1 MVKYNTFRKQSA
13 AEKRAEELGC
23 KGSHKMDKGF
33 MPCSTHKEFEKVS
46 KTKKPQGE
54 IDELIDFDGTMN
66 NSKIPPLNL
75 GLTPRKTTDQTVA
88 AARITADPL
97 LRGYR
102 VFYTE
107 SEIKEED
114 FSTAFGYNDTKDMD
128 AEEAIDYFVDELGF
142 DEDKA
147 EGRVEELGKTP
158 ELDGQKTKGAFTR
171 MRLKEKFYT
180 KKEMKEIIDG
190 IVSKKSETKDIQFAP
205 KEMSKIITRNI
216 QTLKKLAEKE
226 GISVNQLISML
237 KNEQ

>member
-114 FSTAFGYNDTKDMD
+114 FSTAFGYDETKDMD

-190 IVSKKSETKDIQFAP
+190 IVSKKIRNKRHSICAKRNVKNNYKKYSDI
-205 KEMSKIITRNI
+205 KKISR
-216 QTLKKLAEKE
+216 KRWYKC
-226 GISVNQLISML
+226 
-237 KNEQ
+237 

>member
-33 MPCSTHKEFEKVS
+33 MPCSSHKEFEKVS
-46 KTKKPQGE
+46 NKKKPKGE
-54 IDELIDFDGTMN
+54 IEELIDFDGTMN

-88 AARITADPL
+88 AARITSDPL

-114 FSTAFGYNDTKDMD
+114 FSTAFGYDETKDMD

-158 ELDGQKTKGAFTR
+158 ELDDQKVKGAFTR

-190 IVSKKSETKDIQFAP
+190 IVDKKSDSNDIQFAP
-205 KEMSKIITRNI
+205 KEMSKIIVRNVK
-216 QTLKKLAEKE
+216 TLKKLAEKE

>member
-114 FSTAFGYNDTKDMD
+114 FSTAFGYDETKDMD

-142 DEDKA
+142 EEDKA

-216 QTLKKLAEKE
+216 QTLKKLAEKD

>member
-75 GLTPRKTTDQTVA
+75 GLTTRKTTDQTVA

-114 FSTAFGYNDTKDMD
+114 FSTAFGYDETKDMD

-216 QTLKKLAEKE
+216 QTLKKLAEKD

>member
-114 FSTAFGYNDTKDMD
+114 FSTAFGYDETKDMD

-158 ELDGQKTKGAFTR
+158 ELDDQKVKGAFTR

-190 IVSKKSETKDIQFAP
+190 IVDKKSDSNDIQFAP
-205 KEMSKIITRNI
+205 KEMSKIIVRNVK
-216 QTLKKLAEKE
+216 TLKKLAEKE

>member
-33 MPCSTHKEFEKVS
+33 MPCSSHKEFEKVAN
-46 KTKKPQGE
+46 TKKPKGE
-54 IDELIDFDGTMN
+54 IEELIDFDGRMN

-88 AARITADPL
+88 AARITSDPL

-114 FSTAFGYNDTKDMD
+114 FSTAFGYDETKDMD

-147 EGRVEELGKTP
+147 EGRVEELGKTR
-158 ELDGQKTKGAFTR
+158 ELDDQKVKGAFTR

-190 IVSKKSETKDIQFAP
+190 IVDKKSDSNDIQFAP
-205 KEMSKIITRNI
+205 KEMSKIIVRNVK
-216 QTLKKLAEKE
+216 TLKKLAEKE

>member
-1 MVKYNTFRKQSA
+1 MVKYKTFRKQSA

-114 FSTAFGYNDTKDMD
+114 FSTAFGYDETKDMD

-216 QTLKKLAEKE
+216 QTLKKLAEKD

>member
-114 FSTAFGYNDTKDMD
+114 FSTAFGYDETKDMD

-190 IVSKKSETKDIQFAP
+190 IVLVLLMWTLMLKVLRETK
-205 KEMSKIITRNI
+205 N
-216 QTLKKLAEKE
+216 
-226 GISVNQLISML
+226 
-237 KNEQ
+237 

>member
-107 SEIKEED
+107 SDIKEED
-114 FSTAFGYNDTKDMD
+114 FSTAFGYDETKDMD

-216 QTLKKLAEKE
+216 QTLKKLAEKD

>member
-114 FSTAFGYNDTKDMD
+114 FSTAFGYDETKDMD

-190 IVSKKSETKDIQFAP
+190 IISKKSETKDIQFAP

-216 QTLKKLAEKE
+216 QTLKKLAEKD

>member
-23 KGSHKMDKGF
+23 NGSHKMDKGF

-114 FSTAFGYNDTKDMD
+114 FSTAFGYDETKDMD

-216 QTLKKLAEKE
+216 QTLKKLAEKD

>member
-114 FSTAFGYNDTKDMD
+114 FSTAFGYDETKDMD

-190 IVSKKSETKDIQFAP
+190 IVGKKSDSNDIQFAP
-205 KEMSKIITRNI
+205 KEMSKIIVRNVNS
-216 QTLKKLAEKE
+216 LKKLAEKE
-226 GISVNQLISML
+226 GISINQLISLL

>member
-114 FSTAFGYNDTKDMD
+114 FSTAFGYDETKDMD

-190 IVSKKSETKDIQFAP
+190 IVSKKSETRDIQFAP

-216 QTLKKLAEKE
+216 QTLKKLAEKD

>member
-1 MVKYNTFRKQSA
+1 VKYNTFRKQSA

-46 KTKKPQGE
+46 KTKKPQGD

-114 FSTAFGYNDTKDMD
+114 FSTAFGYDETKDMD

-142 DEDKA
+142 
-147 EGRVEELGKTP
+147 V
-158 ELDGQKTKGAFTR
+158 
-171 MRLKEKFYT
+171 
-180 KKEMKEIIDG
+180 
-190 IVSKKSETKDIQFAP
+190 
-205 KEMSKIITRNI
+205 
-216 QTLKKLAEKE
+216 
-226 GISVNQLISML
+226 
-237 KNEQ
+237 

>member
-114 FSTAFGYNDTKDMD
+114 FSTAFGYDETKDMD

-180 KKEMKEIIDG
+180 KKN
-190 IVSKKSETKDIQFAP
+190 SKNRRSHSPIK
-205 KEMSKIITRNI
+205 RN
-216 QTLKKLAEKE
+216 
-226 GISVNQLISML
+226 
-237 KNEQ
+237 

>member
-33 MPCSTHKEFEKVS
+33 MPCSNHKEFEKVT
-46 KTKKPQGE
+46 KTDKPKGE
-54 IDELIDFDGTMN
+54 IEELIDFDGTMN
-66 NSKIPPLNL
+66 NSKIPPINL
-75 GLTPRKTTDQTVA
+75 ALTPRKTTDQTVA

-114 FSTAFGYNDTKDMD
+114 FSTAFGYEETKDMD
-128 AEEAIDYFVDELGF
+128 AEEAINHFVDELGF
-142 DEDKA
+142 DEEKA
-147 EGRVEELGKTP
+147 EDRVEELGKTP
-158 ELDGQKTKGAFTR
+158 ELDDKKVKGAFTR

-190 IVSKKSETKDIQFAP
+190 IVGKKSDSNDIQFAP
-205 KEMSKIITRNI
+205 KEMSKIIVRNVN
-216 QTLKKLAEKE
+216 TLKKLAEKE
-226 GISVNQLISML
+226 GISINQLISLL